1 MDSYTIENLI
11 RKYVELRKEVAK
23 EYNYSVYPDYVG
35 GIRKLSCNP
44 INILINIL
52 KCTILG
58 PIKIFLKNL
67 RRKTNP
73 ESYDFEFT
81 RDTFRAINRIY
92 ELMYSETGLK
102 IDNIV
107 LRHKDLIKAKHIL
120 EDVISK
126 MRDYSSYLTFA
137 MGFCGDL

>member
-58 PIKIFLKNL
+58 PIKIFLKIFVERQIRKAMILNL
-67 RRKTNP
+67 P
-73 ESYDFEFT
+73 EILLEQ
-81 RDTFRAINRIY
+81 
-92 ELMYSETGLK
+92 L
-102 IDNIV
+102 IV
-107 LRHKDLIKAKHIL
+107 YMNSCIQKP
-120 EDVISK
+120 V
-126 MRDYSSYLTFA
+126 
-137 MGFCGDL
+137 